1 MALTSVSS
9 VNAYFTGLINQLMTI
24 ESRPVQALATQKT
37 GLNSKQSVFSSL
49 STKLST
55 VQTIVNDLDSTA
67 TTSVFDSRKATVSGV
82 TSGKTVLSASVS
94 SGAIAG
100 TYSLSVTT
108 LAREH
113 RVRSDQQ
120 TYSDQALGLTGTFII
135 GGAAAR
141 SQATVA
147 TISDTVTAFDTASIG
162 TGQTEIG
169 TGTYYVE
176 TRNDAT
182 AGWQFRVVDSDG
194 KAVAIDD
201 AVDTGTATTS
211 NWQAIASG
219 GGSFDTLR
227 GLKITFGSDSGLY
240 QAGNRSASTAAQ
252 VTYTAQGASITVA
265 STDTLSTIASTINA
279 ATFASGDKVSA
290 TVVDR
295 QLVLTTA
302 DTGAANTVVASDS
315 SGTVLETLGVLT
327 GGGAFKNVMQTALD
341 AAFTVNG
348 LTITRS
354 KNTGID
360 DVATGVTFDLAA
372 DSAGETA
379 TLSVAQDTLVIR
391 GKVNALLL
399 QTSALLDY
407 IKEKSSITFT
417 DDTLTRGVLADDS
430 AYNFLRTNLVTDMM
444 SQVTGLAAGA
454 PSRLSEIGITLNDD
468 LQFVMTDI
476 NEFDT
481 AIANDTA
488 GVKALLAA
496 VTDRVDTRLDQF
508 TDSTSGIV
516 TVNQKSITSQIED
529 IDDRVKTLNEQLA
542 QRRIA
547 LTEQYSLLQNQIL
560 NNIYTQ
566 EQFAAFNGGGFS
578 VFG

>member
-1 MALTSVSS
+1 M
-9 VNAYFTGLINQLMTI
+9 Y
-24 ESRPVQALATQKT
+24 LAHW
-37 GLNSKQSVFSSL
+37 

-55 VQTIVNDLDSTA
+55 VQTIVNDLDSKA
-67 TTSVFDSRKATVSGV
+67 ISSVFDARKSSVSDV
-82 TSGKTVLSASVS
+82 TSGKTVLTASVGT
-94 SGAIAG
+94 GAIAG
-100 TYSLSVTT
+100 TYSLNITT

-120 TYSDQALGLTGTFII
+120 TYADQALGLTGTFII

-147 TISDTVTAFDTASIG
+147 TISNTVTAFDTASIG
-162 TGQTEIG
+162 TGQSEIG

-211 NWQAIASG
+211 NWQAIPSG
-219 GGSFDTLR
+219 GGSFDSLR

-240 QAGNRSASTAAQ
+240 QAGDRSASSAAQ

-265 STDTLSTIASTINA
+265 STDNLSTIASAINA
-279 ATFASGDKVSA
+279 ATFASGDTVSA

-295 QLVLTTA
+295 QLVLAAA
-302 DTGAANTVVASDS
+302 DTGAANAVVASDS

-327 GGGAFKNVMQTALD
+327 GAGAFKNVMQTALD

-348 LTITRS
+348 LSVTRS
-354 KNTGID
+354 KNTGIA
-360 DVATGVTFDLAA
+360 DVVNGVTLNLAA

-379 TLSVAQDTLVIR
+379 TLKVEQDTLVIR
-391 GKVNALLL
+391 GKVDALLR
-399 QTSALLDY
+399 QSSALLDY
-407 IKEKSSITFT
+407 LKDQTSITQNGNTF
-417 DDTLTRGVLADDS
+417 TRGALANDS
-430 AYNFLRTNLVTDMM
+430 VYTFLRSNLVSDLM
-444 SQVTGLAAGA
+444 SKVTGLAAGA
-454 PSRLSEIGITLNDD
+454 PTLLSEIGITVNDK
-468 LQFVMTDI
+468 LQFSMTDI
-476 NEFDT
+476 NKFDT
-481 AIANDTA
+481 AVANDTA

-496 VTDRVDTRLDQF
+496 VADRMDSRLDQL
-508 TDSTSGIV
+508 TTATTGIV
-516 TVNQKSITSQIED
+516 SINQKSINDQITSLD
-529 IDDRVKTLNEQLA
+529 KRVTTLNDQLA
-542 QRRIA
+542 QRRLA
-547 LTEQYSLLQNQIL
+547 LTQQYSQLQSQIL
-560 NNIYTQ
+560 NNIYIQ
-566 EQFAAFNGGGFS
+566 EQFSAFNGGGFS